1 MYSHNPKSSSGTVNK
16 KNDLFPAVC
25 FVLFVFSLF
34 FACLSFFFL
43 WFIPLIIASICA
55 LFFLVLTLIGSCKYK
70 SNESY
75 GYHDDIDDGAGVDFG
90 SDIDGFSD

>member
-1 MYSHNPKSSSGTVNK
+1 M
-16 KNDLFPAVC
+16 
-25 FVLFVFSLF
+25 
-34 FACLSFFFL
+34 
-43 WFIPLIIASICA
+43 IIASICA

-70 SNESY
+70 SNESC